1 MIDLTRGLIPRPNH
15 GTGRRTVTFAGAMVL
30 AMVMVHWGWKKV
42 GVPLF
47 DLPEARFSQ
56 AMIAVLVFVALLA
69 LIRVVFGPTRSGT
82 PS

>member
-1 MIDLTRGLIPRPNH
+1 MIDLTRGLIPRPAH
-15 GTGRRTVTFAGAMVL
+15 GTGRRAAVIAGAMML
-30 AMVMVHWGWKKV
+30 AMVMVHWGWKAV

-56 AMIAVLVFVALLA
+56 AMIAVFVFVVLLA
-69 LIRVVFGPTRSGT
+69 LIRVVFGPARSGT